1 MPYNTRRKSLSL
13 SSLGIQVPK
22 GSPASLRRS
31 PPVSVSEEQQPPAKR
46 VKRSHTLN
54 STSSSDMSPPKTTNI
69 KVRNERP
76 RSAGRA
82 VEHTPPPSPG
92 AIGSAKVDTEGIS
105 DDVVV
110 GVIEQLEKTGNRP
123 HLVKELAAV
132 LTNSIGAVESSANP
146 QAIISSRLTSY
157 LRRPWT
163 ALSPCPLTK
172 ELVATHPRRIYFYL
186 ATSPHQPIPEH
197 PEIMPS
203 NDRIITPSISSAADE
218 EEERD
223 ARARAT
229 LSPSPEI
236 DLSSPELEDDDV
248 SAPPTPGGSFS
259 GRNSLP
265 REHPPTTTNISH
277 NRRAVSPPLEH
288 EEREFTRTAN
298 SLQQRSR
305 SQGLATPP
313 VLEVVP
319 TTEHDMDF
327 TVTVEVD
334 ETEESAALRNS
345 EAAAALFGHDGHLSI
360 PSTIVEFSS
369 PMLKPQLGLL
379 IPVPVSPASKQRD
392 FDGHVRILDRADGI
406 DDAATDGEQ
415 ERAIIDAFGGW
426 AELQSP
432 ENV

>member
-1 MPYNTRRKSLSL
+1 
-13 SSLGIQVPK
+13 
-22 GSPASLRRS
+22 
-31 PPVSVSEEQQPPAKR
+31 
-46 VKRSHTLN
+46 
-54 STSSSDMSPPKTTNI
+54 MSPPKTTNI

-432 ENV
+432 ENVELEELDQMFGWY